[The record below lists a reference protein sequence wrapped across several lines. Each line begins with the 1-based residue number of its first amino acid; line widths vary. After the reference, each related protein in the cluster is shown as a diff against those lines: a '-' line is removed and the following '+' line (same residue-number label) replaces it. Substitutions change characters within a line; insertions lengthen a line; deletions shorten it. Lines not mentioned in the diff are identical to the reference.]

1 MSNGVKYL
9 HSHSAI
15 EREIK
20 LPKHLVIV
28 DVEYEDLFKNNAIK
42 PFKFAGVE
50 YIKVPTLAF
59 VKNGGVFKNFIK

>member
-1 MSNGVKYL
+1 MSNGVTYL

-28 DVEYEDLFKNNAIK
+28 DVAYEDLFK
-42 PFKFAGVE
+42 
-50 YIKVPTLAF
+50 
-59 VKNGGVFKNFIK
+59 